1 MRSIYSLLLLLI
13 TLELSSCSEKKPT
26 PREQSFDEGWLFH
39 RGDII
44 EGERSDLDDSQWR
57 LVNLPHD
64 WSIENIPG
72 TNSPLLL
79 MLSLRFREVYCR
91 WNWLV

>member
-1 MRSIYSLLLLLI
+1 MKRSPP
-13 TLELSSCSEKKPT
+13 LENNLSN
-26 PREQSFDEGWLFH
+26 EGWLFH

-72 TNSPLLL
+72 TNSPFTADAITEVSGGLLSVEL
-79 MLSLRFREVYCR
+79 AV
-91 WNWLV
+91 